1 MDGTEHRAVAV
12 QFPEF
17 RKFGEELRLG
27 NFLQDRFAEV
37 AGDLLHLGR
46 DRRVVRG
53 QVRVGA
59 FRIGDAEAVAEGAE
73 VGVDPAHL
81 RVRCVRKVD
90 GHEVSDRAGHLVKEA
105 AGFAKVLVLRH
116 LRGFRHFNGRDRI
129 VVVKTGEDSAEQHFK
144 SCGRRH
150 AGALQDF
157 RGRVGV
163 EAADSIA
170 CLCERAGHAADERF
184 RRALLPRDRVQF
196 FEVDLIERI
205 AFRLHRDD
213 AVDPFADDRDDIEVQ
228 GTRQHFAALV
238 VRMVAAHFASAGSA
252 EEFDRSI
259 AKEFPELVQSMQ
271 VPAALC
277 LQFRLV
283 DIERPYRFE
292 EVRGG
297 DVTAPLRNVS
307 CCHLILHTR
316 SGGSHASS
324 RRSR

>member
-1 MDGTEHRAVAV
+1 MRLDPLVLLIPVDGTEHRAIAV

-129 VVVKTGEDSAEQHFK
+129 VVVKTGED
-144 SCGRRH
+144 
-150 AGALQDF
+150 
-157 RGRVGV
+157 
-163 EAADSIA
+163 
-170 CLCERAGHAADERF
+170 
-184 RRALLPRDRVQF
+184 
-196 FEVDLIERI
+196 
-205 AFRLHRDD
+205 
-213 AVDPFADDRDDIEVQ
+213 
-228 GTRQHFAALV
+228 T
-238 VRMVAAHFASAGSA
+238 M
-252 EEFDRSI
+252 
-259 AKEFPELVQSMQ
+259 
-271 VPAALC
+271 
-277 LQFRLV
+277 
-283 DIERPYRFE
+283 
-292 EVRGG
+292 EVRGIC
-297 DVTAPLRNVS
+297 TAEAEPAAVLGELAEKLEGYFIESGAAEVKVS
-307 CCHLILHTR
+307 FSTDPMI
-316 SGGSHASS
+316 SNKAGGKTPMYKDIT
-324 RRSR
+324 